1 MKNWSPT
8 VGFITN
14 QKKSG
19 YMLMYANTINEFTLL
34 LRSIFFMIIFYC
46 TACYWHE
53 AEV

>member
-34 LRSIFFMIIFYC
+34 LRSIFFYDYILLYC
-46 TACYWHE
+46 MLLT
-53 AEV
+53 